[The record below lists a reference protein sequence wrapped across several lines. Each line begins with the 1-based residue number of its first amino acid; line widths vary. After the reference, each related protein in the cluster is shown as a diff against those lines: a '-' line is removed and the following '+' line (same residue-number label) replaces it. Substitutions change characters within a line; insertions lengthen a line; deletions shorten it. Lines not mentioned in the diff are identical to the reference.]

1 MKDDRKIE
9 VIGLY
14 GGSRKS
20 HGYGESR
27 NRVLGGGG
35 ITQALSATD
44 YKEPIRVGLYVLE
57 IQTLLGK
64 A

>member
-1 MKDDRKIE
+1 MDDDRKIN
-9 VIGLY
+9 VIGLM

-27 NRVLGGGG
+27 NRIVGGKT